1 MSIVRSTDKK
11 ASIRRESQSHTINI
25 HLVNGK
31 VASARL
37 DYTRA
42 TNPGVL
48 FFFSVEEIRN
58 ASRVLL
64 DAVADI
70 EQAQKTEDAT
80 P

>member
-1 MSIVRSTDKK
+1 MSIVRSTDEK

-31 VASARL
+31 VESARL
-37 DYTRA
+37 DYTR
-42 TNPGVL
+42 TSNPGVL

-70 EQAQKTEDAT
+70 EQAQAEDEPA
-80 P
+80 